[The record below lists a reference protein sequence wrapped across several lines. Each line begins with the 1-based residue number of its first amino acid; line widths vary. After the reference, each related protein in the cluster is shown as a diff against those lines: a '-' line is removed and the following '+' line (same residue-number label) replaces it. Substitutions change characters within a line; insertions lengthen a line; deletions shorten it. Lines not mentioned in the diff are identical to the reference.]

1 MGFGGGSTSDIGDP
15 RSGEATYAG
24 TGSRAGTASRSG
36 TTNYRSAGPST
47 QRDDDSGGESTRE
60 LAQRL
65 AAERAAEQAAVM
77 QQVEEARIRQEAGGP
92 QRMGFVKQPTF
103 SAPGVNFSNAQLM
116 RPFASGFLQP
126 NLTMGMMTS
135 SGVKGIGQIPKAPVY
150 NPATNT
156 YTIDGQIIDNATA
169 EYIMDVRGDVYG
181 AVADPSA
188 GLLGGFANK
197 LGQMLTGQADPV
209 QGLGNYGKLL
219 NMGGEIDPATGDI
232 ETKVG
237 KGTLN
242 YNNRLGIVTYSGPPD
257 PNYEGEFEQLVRGP
271 FSSDDG
277 DDTPAVPVTAITP
290 AEEPVAA
297 AVTPQYIRPAGGF
310 FPEEGLYYR
319 RGLLDEPVPGLL
331 DFTARNRAFR
341 RGMATDA
348 SLYQMPYDLTG
359 YTLL

>member
-1 MGFGGGSTSDIGDP
+1 MGFGGGSTSDVGDP

-92 QRMGFVKQPTF
+92 QRMGFVQGPTYQAPDLLSMQAQYGQARMGRPFQPY
-103 SAPGVNFSNAQLM
+103 AQLFQQGL
-116 RPFASGFLQP
+116 PSTVTSGFAAGTRPLSQLMARQSSQP
-126 NLTMGMMTS
+126 LPDVGAF
-135 SGVKGIGQIPKAPVY
+135 GVGLNTLGQGLATGITERLEAGGKPVYDPTGQIV
-150 NPATNT
+150 
-156 YTIDGQIIDNATA
+156 GVMG
-169 EYIMDVRGDVYG
+169 E
-181 AVADPSA
+181 
-188 GLLGGFANK
+188 GLF
-197 LGQMLTGQADPV
+197 
-209 QGLGNYGKLL
+209 
-219 NMGGEIDPATGDI
+219 GGEAYYGRPGFDPLQGGSQRLEDERGALMGYQSQGYTGDMD
-232 ETKVG
+232 
-237 KGTLN
+237 
-242 YNNRLGIVTYSGPPD
+242 SGD
-257 PNYEGEFEQLVRGP
+257 N
-271 FSSDDG
+271 G
-277 DDTPAVPVTAITP
+277 DDRLPGVPVTAVTVP
-290 AEEPVAA
+290 AEA
-297 AVTPQYIRPAGGF
+297 AVATTPQYIRPAGGF

-331 DFTARNRAFR
+331 DFTARNEAFR